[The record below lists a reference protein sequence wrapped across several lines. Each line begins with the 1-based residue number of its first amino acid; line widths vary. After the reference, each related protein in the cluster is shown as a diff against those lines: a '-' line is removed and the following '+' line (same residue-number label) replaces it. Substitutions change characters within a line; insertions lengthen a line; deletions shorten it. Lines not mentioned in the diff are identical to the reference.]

1 MKFKV
6 RDRVIC
12 TRNTCGYATKNKK
25 GTIKKSEN
33 KIYMVDFDENVGG
46 WEDIDL
52 EIKRGHG
59 VAVNDEDLELIEE
72 NTGNKQFTLD
82 DLKVGY
88 LVELRDSS
96 RNIVMEC
103 TGGKV
108 LVDENGGWLNL
119 NDYNNNFKF
128 MDNENDF
135 DAMKIY
141 GFSFYKNKALKFF
154 KEDRK
159 LLWERKEILDD
170 AEKEYLSSFI
180 RPFKDRVKYIKKW
193 YDNNNGK
200 YLISAEY
207 KDGSFP
213 TNFPFL
219 EEKDMYKNME
229 VDRAYT
235 LEELGL

>member
-1 MKFKV
+1 MEFKV
-6 RDRVIC
+6 GDRVRC
-12 TRNTCGYATKNKK
+12 TRNVGIFDTKGKT
-25 GTIKKSEN
+25 GTVKETYTIFCA
-33 KIYMVDFDENVGG
+33 VDFDENVEG
-46 WEDIDL
+46 WGDIKL
-52 EIKRGHG
+52 GMEKGHG
-59 VAVNDEDLELIEE
+59 VNVDKKDLELIEE
-72 NTGNKQFTLD
+72 NTDTFTLD

-103 TGGKV
+103 TEGKV

-128 MDNENDF
+128 MDNDNDF
-135 DAMKIY
+135 DMMKIY
-141 GFSFYKNKALKFF
+141 GFSFYKNRALKFF

-170 AEKEYLSSFI
+170 VEKEYLSSFI

-193 YDNNNGK
+193 YDNNNDK

-235 LEELGL
+235 LEELEL